1 MNGTTAG
8 TNQKAHYNFN
18 DLAALLDDP
27 GHRPRTHEEVLAAE
41 AAEPIRAT
49 TTAAGKDRSTFPLS
63 ALPPAIGNYI
73 KEITANANVSID
85 MAVLPALSVLAICL
99 QGKAVADSAMRNGHA
114 EPLMLY
120 TLTIAAP
127 AMRKSSVLRK
137 LRFPIDEYT
146 EQLNENKRVKIEEYK
161 AEKARL
167 EQERNRNK
175 DPNRSKGIAQEIAAL
190 KPEHEITMLISD
202 ATPESIADQM
212 QRNGYK
218 MGILDAEGGIF
229 KTLGGQYASNGVTG
243 NIDIIVKSYDGEPH
257 TITRKTSDTVF
268 LPRTALSMGLMIQPD
283 IYDRFLQKSD
293 FSANGFTQRFLVSF
307 PEKLDRKFYTPA
319 ISDKAKRDYNTV
331 IRRLLEMPTPAE
343 KPIILANQKAA
354 GLFQDY
360 FWHLGKLE
368 KEFSGS
374 ISEQWIDKQYGRCI
388 RIAGLLH
395 MVEHEAT
402 EQLDEKTA
410 YSAIQIAKWTEMQY
424 LHSTQEII
432 VDPVIETAKQL
443 YSKIIKFMKEE
454 VKKGNKKF
462 EYFTLTDAKRC
473 IRPEADPTGTKE
485 KIFNSALDT
494 LIDAGIVEEIESQ
507 NPRGRKGTWYKMT
520 ADHARIM
527 KALK

>member
-1 MNGTTAG
+1 MVK
-8 TNQKAHYNFN
+8 QWEEN
-18 DLAALLDDP
+18 D
-27 GHRPRTHEEVLAAE
+27 
-41 AAEPIRAT
+41 RAT
-49 TTAAGKDRSTFPLS
+49 EQAQQSTAEKKSARKDRSTFPIS
-63 ALPPAIGNYI
+63 ALPPTIGNYI
-73 KEITANANVSID
+73 REITANANVSID
-85 MAVLPALSVLAICL
+85 MAALPALSVLAICL
-99 QGKAVADSAMRNGHA
+99 QGKAVTDSAMRNGHA

-120 TLTIAAP
+120 TLTIAPP
-127 AMRKSSVLRK
+127 AARKSFILSELRK
-137 LRFPIDEYT
+137 PIDKYI

-175 DPNRSKGIAQEIAAL
+175 DPNKSKTIAQEIAAL

-229 KTLGGQYASNGVTG
+229 KTLGGQYASNGGTG
-243 NIDIIVKSYDGEPH
+243 NIDIIVKAYDGEPH

-268 LPRTALSMGLMIQPD
+268 LPKTALSMGLMIQPD
-283 IYDRFLQKSD
+283 IYDRFIQKAD

-319 ISDKAKRDYNTV
+319 ISDKVKQDYNAA
-331 IRRLLEMPTPAE
+331 IRRLLDMPAPAE

-354 GLFQDY
+354 ALFQDY

-368 KEFSGS
+368 NELSGS

-395 MVEHEAT
+395 MVDHSASD
-402 EQLDEKTA
+402 QLDEKTA
-410 YSAIQIAKWTEMQY
+410 YSAIQIAKWTEKQY

-443 YSKIIKFMKEE
+443 YSKIIPFME
-454 VKKGNKKF
+454 KKKQD
-462 EYFTLTDAKRC
+462 YFTLTDAKRC
-473 IRPEADPTGTKE
+473 IRPDADQTGTKE
-485 KIFNSALDT
+485 KIFNSALEM
-494 LIDAGIVEEIESQ
+494 LLDAGAIEETES
-507 NPRGRKGTWYKMT
+507 PSTKGRKATRYLLA

>member
-1 MNGTTAG
+1 MNTQVSAMDEI
-8 TNQKAHYNFN
+8 NKRLKAAPQQSTGEKKK
-18 DLAALLDDP
+18 AASPDSS
-27 GHRPRTHEEVLAAE
+27 A
-41 AAEPIRAT
+41 PIRAT
-49 TTAAGKDRSTFPLS
+49 EPAPAQTAGKDRSTFPVS
-63 ALPPAIGNYI
+63 ELPPAIGNYI
-73 KEITANANVSID
+73 KEVAANANVSID
-85 MAVLPALSVLAICL
+85 MVALPALSVLAICL
-99 QGKAVADSAMRNGHA
+99 QGKAVTDSAMRNGHA

-146 EQLNENKRVKIEEYK
+146 EQMNENKRVKIEEYK

-175 DPNRSKGIAQEIAAL
+175 DPNKSKTIARDIAAL

-212 QRNGYK
+212 QRNGCK
-218 MGILDAEGGIF
+218 IGILDAEAGIF
-229 KTLGGQYASNGVTG
+229 KTLGGQYASNGGTG
-243 NIDIIVKSYDGEPH
+243 NIDIIVKAYDGEPH
-257 TITRKTSDTVF
+257 TITRKTSDTVY
-268 LPRTALSMGLMIQPD
+268 LPRTALSMGLMIQPNV
-283 IYDRFLQKSD
+283 YDRFIQKTD
-293 FSANGFTQRFLVSF
+293 FSENGFTQRFLVSF

-331 IRRLLEMPTPAE
+331 IRRLLAMPVPAE

-368 KEFSGS
+368 NELSGS

-402 EQLDEKTA
+402 EPLNEKTA
-410 YSAIQIAKWTEMQY
+410 YSAIQIAKWTETQY

-443 YSKIIKFMKEE
+443 HSKIIKFMKEE

-462 EYFTLTDAKRC
+462 EYFTLTEAKRC
-473 IRPEADPTGTKE
+473 IRPESDPTGTKE
-485 KIFNSALDT
+485 KIFNSALET
-494 LIDAGIVEEIESQ
+494 LIDNGIVEEIESQ
-507 NPRGRKGTWYKMT
+507 NTKGRKGTWYILT
-520 ADHARIM
+520 ADHERIM
-527 KALK
+527 KSIK